1 MSLSDVYRVYVEKGG
16 HSPQPDRPG
25 KVLCYAHSDRNPS
38 MQLDDKQMHCYAC
51 GEHVNVS
58 PRVAQETAS
67 YQQTITGG
75 VWSVQEPPIID
86 KPCGYLMD
94 CGISA
99 RVAAVARWW
108 EDPSGV
114 VHIPYLR
121 TTPSGRIVQLF
132 ERTRHEGSKA
142 KYRSPKGVPG
152 SVYMPR
158 GHVPLNT
165 PLVVCEGEKDALA
178 LETVGVAALGVP
190 GAQWLKSSVIWQK
203 LLRRLPVRLFI
214 GDGDDAGREMVSE
227 WGGVTTPEGA
237 DLSDLLAEGQLSSWI
252 EKCGIEVTSEGL

>member
-1 MSLSDVYRVYVEKGG
+1 MSLSDVYAVYAEKGG
-16 HSPQPDRPG
+16 RSPQPAQAG
-25 KVLCYAHSDRNPS
+25 KVLCYAHLDNNPS
-38 MQLDDKQMHCYAC
+38 MQLDERQLHCYAC
-51 GEHVNVS
+51 GEHVDVRS
-58 PRVAQETAS
+58 AARQP
-67 YQQTITGG
+67 TGAAPQPKG
-75 VWSVQEPPIID
+75 SLWGVQEPPVID
-86 KPCGYLMD
+86 KPCGYLLE

-108 EDPSGV
+108 EDQDGV

-121 TTPSGRIVQLF
+121 TSPSGRMAQLF

-152 SVYMPR
+152 SIYMPR
-158 GHVPLNT
+158 GHIPLNT

-190 GAQWLKSSVIWQK
+190 GAQWLKSSTVWQK
-203 LLRRLPVRLFI
+203 LLCRLPVRLFV

-227 WGGVTTPEGA
+227 WGGVTTPEGM
-237 DLSDLLAEGQLSSWI
+237 DLCDMLKDNTIVGWLERH
-252 EKCGIEVTSEGL
+252 GIGRG

>member
-1 MSLSDVYRVYVEKGG
+1 MSLSDVYQVYVEKGG
-16 HSPQPDRPG
+16 RSPQPVQAG
-25 KVLCYAHSDRNPS
+25 KVLCYAHPDNHPS
-38 MQLDDKQMHCYAC
+38 MQLDEKQLHCYAC
-51 GEHVNVS
+51 GEHVNVRTTTLVGKPVGAQAQ
-58 PRVAQETAS
+58 PRGSMWA
-67 YQQTITGG
+67 
-75 VWSVQEPPIID
+75 VQEPPTINE
-86 KPCGYLMD
+86 PCGYLLE

-108 EDPSGV
+108 EDQSGV

-121 TTPSGRIVQLF
+121 STPSGQLVQIY
-132 ERTRHEGSKA
+132 ERTRQEGSKA

-152 SVYMPR
+152 SIYMPR

-190 GAQWLKSSVIWQK
+190 GAQWLRSSPTWQK
-203 LLRRLPVRLFI
+203 LLRRLPVRLFV

-227 WGGVTTPEGA
+227 WGGVTTPVGM
-237 DLSDLLAEGQLSSWI
+237 DICDLLKDGTLEEWLDGKL
-252 EKCGIEVTSEGL
+252 